1 LVYELLK
8 QVKLKPRKTHTYCH
22 SIGCTLTFILLMWTF
37 GRAPNNASKWEIG
50 FNSVA

>member
-1 LVYELLK
+1 VFEIYISHKRIYDYNAQRPIVYEE
-8 QVKLKPRKTHTYCH
+8 
-22 SIGCTLTFILLMWTF
+22 LTFILLMSTF